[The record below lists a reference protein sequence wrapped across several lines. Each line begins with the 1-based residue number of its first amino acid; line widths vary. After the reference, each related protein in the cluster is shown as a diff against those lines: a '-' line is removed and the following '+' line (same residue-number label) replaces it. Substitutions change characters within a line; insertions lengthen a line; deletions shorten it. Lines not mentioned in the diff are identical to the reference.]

1 MDIDKDFNLTVGLRI
16 REMREALH
24 MTREQFSELCGIS
37 DSFLAAVESGKKSIT
52 SKTLYKLCTNA
63 HISADYLILGN
74 QNGFQ
79 TDMILELLKDLDNSQ
94 LESAIRILC
103 EFVNALRHTSAQ
115 TQKNKGL
122 S

>member
-52 SKTLYKLCTNA
+52 SKTLFKICTNA

-74 QNGFQ
+74 HNGFQ
-79 TDMILELLKDLDNSQ
+79 TDMILELLKELDNSQ
-94 LESAIRILC
+94 LESAIRILN
-103 EFVNALRHTSAQ
+103 EFVTAIRHTSAS
-115 TQKNKGL
+115 TE